1 MARVGSS
8 LRACVTVAPTLSGAA
23 SPNARS
29 RSMPPSCAHV
39 VRSAAMTRST
49 EAGSVSMVAGSRS
62 VSRPRRSTRTR
73 SAPLAGSTAGRH
85 STRRPRRGG
94 VAAGAEQPAWAL
106 ERVGRDRSCLQHAPR
121 GQPGRGCDARR
132 RRAPLIGASAVR
144 SHPESRLTGPTPD
157 IRPRT
162 RAVWSWLRAKRLDAT
177 CSTTTASP
185 AVGSGSPRRLSVP
198 WPFARSVPIVVGRA
212 NPASAPPMDRV
223 CVGGLVGCVFG
234 PLP

>member
-1 MARVGSS
+1 
-8 LRACVTVAPTLSGAA
+8 
-23 SPNARS
+23 
-29 RSMPPSCAHV
+29 MPPSCAHV

-162 RAVWSWLRAKRLDAT
+162 RAVRSWLRAKRLDAT

-198 WPFARSVPIVVGRA
+198 WPFARSVPIVVDRA